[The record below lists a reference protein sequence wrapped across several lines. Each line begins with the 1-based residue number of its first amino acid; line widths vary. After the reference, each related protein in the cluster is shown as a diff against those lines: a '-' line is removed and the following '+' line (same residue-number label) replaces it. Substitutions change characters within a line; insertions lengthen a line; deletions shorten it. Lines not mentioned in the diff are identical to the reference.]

1 MTTGYASVAVLCAA
15 LTLTACGGGD
25 AAPAPEGTAEVVVV
39 PERWMTEADT
49 LWNVDTPALWAGGGD
64 GRVVVTGKDSHDLR
78 VFDGATG
85 ATLEPI
91 GGPGEA
97 LGSFLRPNAVLV
109 VEDYGFVVERD
120 NRRVQVV
127 ALPSGRPLGAFGS
140 DELELPYGV
149 VLSGSLPELTFWIT
163 DDYAVADS
171 TAPDYTRRI
180 HRYVVRIDE
189 AGAPHVVDHATFGEA
204 SGEGALQVVESIGL
218 DPELGRVLVADE
230 LRRSYLIYD
239 MAGSYTGE
247 ALGAGAIQGDPEGI
261 ALVECPGGEGYWL
274 VTDQRDEVSIFL
286 LFDRRN
292 LEPAGAFRGRVTA
305 NTDGI
310 TFAHGPV
317 PGFPG
322 GVMYA
327 VHDDQALAAFAWDDV
342 QPALGLRPGCGLSS

>member
-1 MTTGYASVAVLCAA
+1 
-15 LTLTACGGGD
+15 
-25 AAPAPEGTAEVVVV
+25 
-39 PERWMTEADT
+39 
-49 LWNVDTPALWAGGGD
+49 
-64 GRVVVTGKDSHDLR
+64 VVVTGKDSHDLR

-85 ATLEPI
+85 ATLDPI

-97 LGSFLRPNAVLV
+97 LGSFRRPNAVLV

-171 TAPDYTRRI
+171 TAPDYTRRV

-230 LRRSYLIYD
+230 LKRSYQIYD
-239 MAGSYTGE
+239 TAGSYTGE

-327 VHDDQALAAFAWDDV
+327 VHDDQALTAFAWDDV
-342 QPALGLRPGCGLSS
+342 QSALRLRPGCGVSS